1 MTHKG
6 QEHVNHVNYSR
17 DVNINRSKQAQ
28 YRTILAVVTK
38 SHVNKSDIFYLIFL
52 KCFVV
57 SFHSV
62 ARFLIPLQQ
71 TSVNDR

>member
-28 YRTILAVVTK
+28 YRTILAVVTNP
-38 SHVNKSDIFYLIFL
+38 HVNKSDIFYLIFVF
-52 KCFVV
+52 C
-57 SFHSV
+57 
-62 ARFLIPLQQ
+62 RFLSQCGKIFNSSATNFCQ
-71 TSVNDR
+71 